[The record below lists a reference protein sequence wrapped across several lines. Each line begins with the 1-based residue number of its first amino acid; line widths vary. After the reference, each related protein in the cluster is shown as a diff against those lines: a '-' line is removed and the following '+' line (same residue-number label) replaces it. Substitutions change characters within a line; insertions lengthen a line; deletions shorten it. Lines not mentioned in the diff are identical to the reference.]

1 MTPTKVLLNIV
12 PIICIKSNVPGL
24 KIIKK
29 HVIFH
34 YIFSDLKIPP
44 DSKKK
49 SSLRPA
55 SKSLLGRP
63 LKCLAGLFVLL
74 GRTWPNSLHTGRP
87 QIGH

>member
-44 DSKKK
+44 DSKKIY
-49 SSLRPA
+49 
-55 SKSLLGRP
+55 
-63 LKCLAGLFVLL
+63 LAGLYKVL
-74 GRTWPNSLHTGRP
+74 GRTLCATWLDVA
-87 QIGH
+87 